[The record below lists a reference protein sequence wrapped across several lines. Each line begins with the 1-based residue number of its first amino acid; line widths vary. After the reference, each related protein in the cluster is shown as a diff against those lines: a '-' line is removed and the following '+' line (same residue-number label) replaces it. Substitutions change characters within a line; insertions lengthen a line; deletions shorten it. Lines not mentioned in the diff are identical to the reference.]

1 MAVMRSLPPGVKPPS
16 DPAASPP
23 KSSEPA
29 PPIPKPA
36 PPAAAHAPTAAPSDA
51 ANAALLALLKAE
63 EAARQAGSEGELL
76 TLAANELLRLSRARQ
91 VFAVKPRGS
100 GFKIAAVSSLA
111 AFDPNAPLVQG
122 IERLVTLASQ
132 DLPFDRVQDL
142 SAATAAS
149 AGDPNLKT
157 YPFLNMLW
165 LPMLGRRKQLLGGLL
180 LAREVPWS
188 EPDLVVPQRLAQ
200 SYAHAWQALNPDR
213 RWQVSWISRGRAAAA
228 IAVSTAL
235 ILLIPVP
242 MTTLAPFETG
252 SSQSFVVAAP
262 IDGVIEAIAVE
273 PNAAVK
279 AGDLLVRLNDV
290 TFRNRLDIAEHE
302 VAVASARMT
311 QTSQLA
317 FGDAR
322 GRHEIGISRA
332 EFALKVAERDYARE
346 ILEKSQI
353 RAPRDGLAVYA
364 DKRNL
369 LGRPVATGER
379 IMEVADP
386 QSIEL
391 RIDVAV
397 SDAISVR
404 TPSPLRAFFDADPM
418 RARTGTVRHAD
429 YQARQ
434 IAGDV
439 MAYRV
444 LAELDPAAGDLPRL
458 GSRGTAQL
466 YGDTVVLAYYLFRR
480 PLTALRQRFGL

>member
-1 MAVMRSLPPGVKPPS
+1 MTVARSVLLGVKLDR
-16 DPAASPP
+16 DPAPVTTSPAVP
-23 KSSEPA
+23 TPA
-29 PPIPKPA
+29 QS
-36 PPAAAHAPTAAPSDA
+36 TDT

-63 EAARQAGSEGELL
+63 EVARQATGEGELL
-76 TLAANELLRLSRARQ
+76 TLAANDMMRLSRARQ
-91 VFAVKPRGS
+91 VFVIKKHSRS
-100 GFKIAAVSSLA
+100 FKVAAVSSLA
-111 AFDPNAPLVQG
+111 TFDPHAPLVQD
-122 IERLVTLASQ
+122 IERVIERANSTLELNQPQDISVSTAESSNGNDLV
-132 DLPFDRVQDL
+132 
-142 SAATAAS
+142 
-149 AGDPNLKT
+149 G

-165 LPMLGRRKQLLGGLL
+165 LPMLGRRKQQLGGLL
-180 LAREVPWS
+180 LNRDVVWGPTERIVP
-188 EPDLVVPQRLAQ
+188 ERLSL
-200 SYAHAWQALNPDR
+200 SYAHAWQALVPEHKWWPAWASSIR
-213 RWQVSWISRGRAAAA
+213 VTGISSFAA
-228 IAVSTAL
+228 AL

-252 SSQSFVVAAP
+252 SSQSFVVASP
-262 IDGVIEAIAVE
+262 IDGVIDAIKVE

-346 ILEKSQI
+346 MLEKSQI

-379 IMEVADP
+379 IMEVSDP

-404 TPSPLRAFFDADPM
+404 TPSTLRAFFDAEPM
-418 RARTGTVRHAD
+418 QARTGTVRHAD

-434 IAGDV
+434 ISGDV
-439 MAYRV
+439 LAYRV
-444 LAELDPAAGDLPRL
+444 LAELDPAGGELPRL

-466 YGDTVVLAYYLFRR
+466 YGDHVALAYYLFRR